1 MLLGVLIP
9 RGAVKSIQ
17 NSRCIPELISV
28 QVPTPKLKITG
39 RRLDSQTPPLDVEG
53 PNAVGVGG
61 PPGNYMIVGLT
72 FPTPGCWE
80 ITGHDENDELTFVVW
95 VAK

>member
-1 MLLGVLIP
+1 MGWW
-9 RGAVKSIQ
+9 RQGYDWRKQ
-17 NSRCIPELISV
+17 
-28 QVPTPKLKITG
+28 PTPKLKIMG
-39 RRLDSQTPPLDVEG
+39 RRLDSQAPPLDVDG
-53 PNAVGVGG
+53 PNAVGVSG
-61 PPGNYMIVGLT
+61 PPGNYMMVGLT